1 MNARRSSRSSSAR
14 AATGFTLIEVLVAL
28 FIMALALALLYRT
41 LGSNTQAVAIS
52 GQYQRATMLAQ
63 SLLSA
68 HDALPESGWNAQGQS
83 GGFDWQVSSQPYAS
97 APQQQRLS
105 VVPLHELNIRVSW
118 RDGEHERVIALS
130 TLRPQRH
137 IDGSAN
143 ALPDDA
149 GAPQ

>member
-1 MNARRSSRSSSAR
+1 MNARRSIHSSPAR
-14 AATGFTLIEVLVAL
+14 VATGFTLIEVLVAL

-63 SLLSA
+63 SLLGA

-83 GGFDWQVSSQPYAS
+83 GGFDWQVSSQPYAT
-97 APQQQRLS
+97 APQQQHLS